1 MFFCIQQQQK
11 PSLNAFKVNSN
22 SINTLNWFTV
32 CSRWISDWCAL
43 ISENTWDHYWLLN
56 VFITRRHVNPT
67 HPLAA
72 RTSLRFPKSVLCS
85 TLAWRSLL
93 QLIHLPPPS
102 SVQERGTR
110 STSEEFKFSRPSRR
124 QTRSASKEQ
133 MQRQSVVNFTFAIV
147 KGKRGLETTNAPRRR
162 KSRRTDFK
170 IKREKMTRSVFHM
183 KGQIGPVAQRHLF
196 CDPNETGKE
205 ERWKRRAARNGAVN
219 TEAYPPYKMA
229 FM

>member
-1 MFFCIQQQQK
+1 MIYC
-11 PSLNAFKVNSN
+11 LLKVDFW
-22 SINTLNWFTV
+22 LM
-32 CSRWISDWCAL
+32 CSHLW
-43 ISENTWDHYWLLN
+43 EHM
-56 VFITRRHVNPT
+56 
-67 HPLAA
+67 
-72 RTSLRFPKSVLCS
+72 
-85 TLAWRSLL
+85 RSLL
-93 QLIHLPPPS
+93 TVERIHNPKTRHSPSCGRDITSVSQVGPRQHLGVAKFIAIDPPPS

-219 TEAYPPYKMA
+219 TEAYPPYKTA